1 MYGCAGLGIDLED
14 VRLLHDPA
22 GVHDR
27 DPVGHVGDDAE
38 VMGDEDQAH
47 LPLLLQIS
55 EQSHDLGLHRDVQ
68 RGSGLVGDQDGRVE
82 CDRHRDHDAL
92 PHTAGELMRDRP

>member
-1 MYGCAGLGIDLED
+1 MAASSLPFWSSRGMDSSRPLVYGCAGLRVDLED

-47 LPLLLQIS
+47 LPFLLQIS
-55 EQSHDLGLHRDVQ
+55 
-68 RGSGLVGDQDGRVE
+68 
-82 CDRHRDHDAL
+82 
-92 PHTAGELMRDRP
+92 